1 MLWVPLH
8 LAAAYACTYP
18 FGKRD
23 PDTIDNADTVGADTA
38 FMTAIVNSAPGT
50 ITPDEFNARLTQCDY
65 AAANTFAR
73 GATCHYHDASA
84 KFFVGFENRCD
95 LCGTDQVPDDYYTDK
110 MAYPVQCTAADPG
123 DDAYAIEYAPA
134 TTNKTSLAIRLDM
147 PVMAETAD
155 FLEVMCRD
163 QCSLHHACSAYLAIN
178 ARTCLLIGDLTP
190 GHMDQKTTTTATTP
204 TTPTTTTTAT
214 TTTTTTATTTT
225 TEANDICTKVC
236 DDNPYSLDAD
246 KSCRYVKDGLVY
258 CFYGRTENDCM
269 FVDNVDMYHCKL
281 TNVDNVFQL
290 VATLVSGTP
299 VTSTTTAPV
308 TSRTTA
314 ATTTTPPHLQEFD
327 AVKVAAGTAV
337 QRRAIRHRRT
347 DFSAPALRWA
357 AIENYNFET
366 LTKLQVDGELSI
378 LACAEKCQSIP
389 ECKSAFWGGI
399 HEGCRYWSG
408 DGHFPFDQLYWG
420 TASGQET
427 PLKVLPVVY
436 TVQGVASAFNRWYD
450 PFEEIEPCSADP
462 CLGSM
467 CADTDATHLR
477 VRSTDADKENERFDV
492 RIYNCP
498 HLQELH
504 WMHHARIVENSLTN
518 CTSLREVVF
527 AGSTTDETVDDNND
541 PECGVD
547 LSFTLDDDDVVI
559 RSFCNEP
566 DVTSCTASSV
576 SDGNCGLSGTSGAP
590 GAFGTRAT
598 VCSASYT
605 SADDATHKYHCC
617 FHWRAT
623 FGNNPEY
630 YAPECFLNREAAIS
644 YYGGLT
650 DGVAISCSSAEPVL
664 VTTPP
669 APFGVTTMTFDIF
682 GVDCSPAGGD
692 NKFVKQE
699 AGYPTTSCAF
709 YPLLYV
715 DGTTVKAMVDR
726 TLTAFPTQDQ
736 YPDVDATADGLT
748 LDLGVHHMA
757 EVHENAAESC
767 PYGGRVAVVKADH
780 NIITTVGPGAF
791 SAFTAL
797 EFLDLSHNMITS
809 ISDTALTGCTKIS
822 TLILNTNMISSLSQA
837 LVANF
842 SASLITLRVQD
853 NLIEE
858 IQAPTT
864 ITDLQTDTAV
874 VNCNGDTV
882 ECEHCDHSVF
892 LACGTLQAA
901 EFPTDIV
908 ERALGLEVD
917 TTQLPVPAN
926 AYPGR
931 HTMTAYCIPCDA
943 DPLAELG
950 PHGRGFLGE
959 AIRGVTLSFYA
970 ECPHLRHAHTVNVGY
985 EVAVD
990 EDVEWH
996 ELEKT
1001 VNYLPKS
1008 PQLESFTTSRNL
1020 DNRHELLGYRG
1031 APETTLSATTY
1042 RLTPCD
1048 ARVLGVTGSQAAM
1061 AAAFVGCLSRELHV
1075 VGIRARATTS
1085 VGAFTFASM
1094 LNLRRVRMPDS
1105 LVAIAPTAFQGS
1117 ESITDLLIPA
1127 GAHTSV
1133 NSALNVLGRRGCPEP
1148 NGGEC
1153 AGPLCAGDRADD
1165 GLYGICGCT
1174 RDVAGCFEAEGDYPA
1189 LQVADATS
1197 PACGPEPV
1205 SAMGPLYKAHPSPLL
1220 HLFGTV
1226 PVDVTAKG
1234 ATEPITMLA
1243 PVGRLHELCTGA
1255 GARGL
1260 AAVPPPPAPPGGL
1273 GVVVD
1278 NTAPQLPAE
1287 MSRAAVDPDE
1297 LPAYA
1302 VALVAIGGVGVVL
1315 GAAKLLRIV

>member
-1 MLWVPLH
+1 
-8 LAAAYACTYP
+8 
-18 FGKRD
+18 
-23 PDTIDNADTVGADTA
+23 
-38 FMTAIVNSAPGT
+38 
-50 ITPDEFNARLTQCDY
+50 
-65 AAANTFAR
+65 
-73 GATCHYHDASA
+73 
-84 KFFVGFENRCD
+84 
-95 LCGTDQVPDDYYTDK
+95 
-110 MAYPVQCTAADPG
+110 
-123 DDAYAIEYAPA
+123 
-134 TTNKTSLAIRLDM
+134 
-147 PVMAETAD
+147 
-155 FLEVMCRD
+155 
-163 QCSLHHACSAYLAIN
+163 
-178 ARTCLLIGDLTP
+178 
-190 GHMDQKTTTTATTP
+190 
-204 TTPTTTTTAT
+204 
-214 TTTTTTATTTT
+214 
-225 TEANDICTKVC
+225 
-236 DDNPYSLDAD
+236 
-246 KSCRYVKDGLVY
+246 
-258 CFYGRTENDCM
+258 
-269 FVDNVDMYHCKL
+269 
-281 TNVDNVFQL
+281 
-290 VATLVSGTP
+290 
-299 VTSTTTAPV
+299 
-308 TSRTTA
+308 
-314 ATTTTPPHLQEFD
+314 
-327 AVKVAAGTAV
+327 
-337 QRRAIRHRRT
+337 
-347 DFSAPALRWA
+347 
-357 AIENYNFET
+357 
-366 LTKLQVDGELSI
+366 
-378 LACAEKCQSIP
+378 
-389 ECKSAFWGGI
+389 
-399 HEGCRYWSG
+399 
-408 DGHFPFDQLYWG
+408 
-420 TASGQET
+420 
-427 PLKVLPVVY
+427 
-436 TVQGVASAFNRWYD
+436 
-450 PFEEIEPCSADP
+450 
-462 CLGSM
+462 
-467 CADTDATHLR
+467 
-477 VRSTDADKENERFDV
+477 
-492 RIYNCP
+492 
-498 HLQELH
+498 
-504 WMHHARIVENSLTN
+504 
-518 CTSLREVVF
+518 
-527 AGSTTDETVDDNND
+527 
-541 PECGVD
+541 
-547 LSFTLDDDDVVI
+547 
-559 RSFCNEP
+559 
-566 DVTSCTASSV
+566 
-576 SDGNCGLSGTSGAP
+576 
-590 GAFGTRAT
+590 
-598 VCSASYT
+598 
-605 SADDATHKYHCC
+605 
-617 FHWRAT
+617 
-623 FGNNPEY
+623 
-630 YAPECFLNREAAIS
+630 
-644 YYGGLT
+644 
-650 DGVAISCSSAEPVL
+650 
-664 VTTPP
+664 
-669 APFGVTTMTFDIF
+669 
-682 GVDCSPAGGD
+682 
-692 NKFVKQE
+692 
-699 AGYPTTSCAF
+699 
-709 YPLLYV
+709 
-715 DGTTVKAMVDR
+715 MVDR

-767 PYGGRVAVVKADH
+767 LYGGRVAVVKADH
-780 NIITTVGPGAF
+780 NIITTVGPKAF

-797 EFLDLSHNMITS
+797 ESLDLSHNMITS

-842 SASLITLRVQD
+842 SASLTTLHVQD

-858 IQAPTT
+858 IQAP
-864 ITDLQTDTAV
+864 IADLQTDTFV

-1075 VGIRARATTS
+1075 VGIGALATTS

-1133 NSALNVLGRRGCPEP
+1133 NDALGLLGRRGCPEP

-1153 AGPLCAGDRADD
+1153 AGPLCAENRVDD

-1226 PVDVTAKG
+1226 PVEVTAKG
-1234 ATEPITMLA
+1234 ATEPTTMLA
-1243 PVGRLHELCTGA
+1243 PIGRLHELCTGA

-1260 AAVPPPPAPPGGL
+1260 ATVPPPPAPPGGL

-1287 MSRAAVDPDE
+1287 MSRAADDPDE